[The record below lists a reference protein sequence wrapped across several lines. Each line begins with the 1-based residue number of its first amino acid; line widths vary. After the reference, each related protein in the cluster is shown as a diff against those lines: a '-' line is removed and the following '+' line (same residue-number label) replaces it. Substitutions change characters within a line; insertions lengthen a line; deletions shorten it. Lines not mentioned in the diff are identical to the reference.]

1 MESFLELERSYLMRL
16 IEVNHG
22 NICAMQS
29 VSKLGR
35 ATVYRLILKH
45 DLREQVRIARERLKA
60 ARQRPALTGPVTGLP
75 GGLTTQLMGL

>member
-1 MESFLELERSYLMRL
+1 MESFLELERSYLIRL

-22 NICAMQS
+22 NISAMQS

-45 DLREQVRIARERLKA
+45 GLKDAVRIARERLKA
-60 ARQRPALTGPVTGLP
+60 ARPARALTGPATGLP
-75 GGLTTQLMGL
+75 GGLTTELIGL

>member
-16 IEVNHG
+16 IDVNHG

-45 DLREQVRIARERLKA
+45 DLRERVRIAREKRKA
-60 ARQRPALTGPVTGLP
+60 ACQRPALTGPATGLP
-75 GGLTTQLMGL
+75 GGLTTQLLGV